1 MMSLNAIFEIG
12 FFMGLIGS
20 VHCIGMCGPLV
31 MALPI
36 AQQTNFQKWQSI
48 LLYHFGKITSYA
60 ILGILLG
67 LFGSQLPLYGVQEN
81 LSIVMGS
88 IMLLYF
94 IYVFVIKSKWV
105 PKFLKFNLL
114 YTFIIKKMGGLF
126 KSKNRAVF
134 YLIGFLNG
142 LLPCG
147 MI

>member
-114 YTFIIKKMGGLF
+114 YTQYYQLYNLQLQLTIYDVPFQ
-126 KSKNRAVF
+126 
-134 YLIGFLNG
+134 
-142 LLPCG
+142 
-147 MI
+147 